1 MSDWTHE
8 EYQKLLGMKHTAL
21 PNLADLPQHVV
32 NSVPANDIDW
42 RNSGVV
48 SHVKDQGGCGSCWA
62 FSTTGS
68 IESARAIA
76 GWGMYTFSEQQLV
89 DCSWSYGNM
98 GCGGGWYYWAWSYM
112 QSNPLQFDWDYPY
125 FSGQTGNSG
134 NCNYNRGIGYAN
146 TTGQVGVAGN
156 SSSIMSAINRGPVS
170 VAIQA
175 DTAVF
180 QTYSSGVI
188 TGDACGSNIDHAV
201 LAVGYGPGY
210 YIVKNSWGTWWG
222 DQGYVKIEMREGAGT
237 CGINQYVAYP
247 TVW

>member
-8 EYQKLLGMKHTAL
+8 EYQKLLGMKHTAH

-32 NSVPANDIDW
+32 NEVPANDIDW
-42 RNSGVV
+42 RNYGMV

-76 GWGMYTFSEQQLV
+76 GWGLYTFSEQQLV
-89 DCSWSYGNM
+89 DCSWGYGNN

-112 QSNPLQFDWDYPY
+112 QANPLQFDWDYPY

-134 NCNYNRGIGYAN
+134 NCNYNRGLGYAN

-156 SSSIMSAINRGPVS
+156 SGSIMSAINRGPVS

-175 DTAVF
+175 DTYVF

-237 CGINQYVAYP
+237 CGIN
-247 TVW
+247 

>member
-1 MSDWTHE
+1 MSTEDFEFMTFVTKYGKSYTTMDEFNLRLANFKKTDAAIKLINAAQNTHIAAHNKMSDWTHE
-8 EYQKLLGMKHTAL
+8 EYQKLLGMKHTAW
-21 PNLADLPQHVV
+21 PNLADLPEHVV
-32 NSVPANDIDW
+32 NGVPANDIDW
-42 RNSGVV
+42 RNSGMV

-89 DCSWSYGNM
+89 DCSWGNGNM

-146 TTGQVGVAGN
+146 TTG
-156 SSSIMSAINRGPVS
+156 
-170 VAIQA
+170 
-175 DTAVF
+175 
-180 QTYSSGVI
+180 
-188 TGDACGSNIDHAV
+188 
-201 LAVGYGPGY
+201 
-210 YIVKNSWGTWWG
+210 
-222 DQGYVKIEMREGAGT
+222 
-237 CGINQYVAYP
+237 
-247 TVW
+247 